1 MRLATSTTETLTDLT
16 TDLVMANNNNI
27 KQWGLMST
35 PTPVIAAHLGD
46 RLFSKSACVNCSVY
60 SIKL

>member
-1 MRLATSTTETLTDLT
+1 M
-16 TDLVMANNNNI
+16 

-46 RLFSKSACVNCSVY
+46 HMMLKWVILVASFRYERSYGNYFYLNYMLNCNAFFAISAS
-60 SIKL
+60 